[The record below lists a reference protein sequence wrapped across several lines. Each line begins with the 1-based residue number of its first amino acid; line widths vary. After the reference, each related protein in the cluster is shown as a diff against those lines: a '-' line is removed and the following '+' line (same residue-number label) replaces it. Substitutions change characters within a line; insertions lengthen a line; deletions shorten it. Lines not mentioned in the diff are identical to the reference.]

1 MFCGKF
7 IRNKDRV
14 DQEVGSNGCLT
25 SIGLRRSNINLLIWA
40 PKQYGSQPLRCG
52 HPPGTMPASFN
63 AAFHGR
69 FRKIHDQLWARS
81 RLPRIEAEMEKQSV
95 LAAVSRHN
103 CQCRHLCLH
112 HNRGVMSS
120 TLESEAMLS
129 MADSKRRTIDLS
141 NGLGRNALVFDEDDV
156 VHLLRAAVERE
167 GSQIA
172 FADRYGV
179 DRAYI
184 STVLNGRR
192 RVSGSL
198 AKALGLRRVYVV
210 E

>member
-1 MFCGKF
+1 
-7 IRNKDRV
+7 
-14 DQEVGSNGCLT
+14 
-25 SIGLRRSNINLLIWA
+25 
-40 PKQYGSQPLRCG
+40 
-52 HPPGTMPASFN
+52 
-63 AAFHGR
+63 
-69 FRKIHDQLWARS
+69 
-81 RLPRIEAEMEKQSV
+81 MEKQSV

-103 CQCRHLCLH
+103 CQCQHLCLH

-120 TLESEAMLS
+120 RLESEAMLA

-172 FADRYGV
+172 FADRCGV

>member
-1 MFCGKF
+1 
-7 IRNKDRV
+7 
-14 DQEVGSNGCLT
+14 
-25 SIGLRRSNINLLIWA
+25 
-40 PKQYGSQPLRCG
+40 
-52 HPPGTMPASFN
+52 
-63 AAFHGR
+63 
-69 FRKIHDQLWARS
+69 
-81 RLPRIEAEMEKQSV
+81 MEKQSV

-103 CQCRHLCLH
+103 CQCQHLCLH

-120 TLESEAMLS
+120 RLESEAMLS
-129 MADSKRRTIDLS
+129 MADSQRRTIDLS

>member
-1 MFCGKF
+1 
-7 IRNKDRV
+7 
-14 DQEVGSNGCLT
+14 
-25 SIGLRRSNINLLIWA
+25 
-40 PKQYGSQPLRCG
+40 
-52 HPPGTMPASFN
+52 
-63 AAFHGR
+63 
-69 FRKIHDQLWARS
+69 
-81 RLPRIEAEMEKQSV
+81 MEKQSV

-103 CQCRHLCLH
+103 CQCQHLCLH

-120 TLESEAMLS
+120 RLESEAMLA

-179 DRAYI
+179 NRAYI

>member
-1 MFCGKF
+1 MTNYGHGPDYLGLKP
-7 IRNKDRV
+7 KWK
-14 DQEVGSNGCLT
+14 SN
-25 SIGLRRSNINLLIWA
+25 
-40 PKQYGSQPLRCG
+40 
-52 HPPGTMPASFN
+52 
-63 AAFHGR
+63 
-69 FRKIHDQLWARS
+69 
-81 RLPRIEAEMEKQSV
+81 
-95 LAAVSRHN
+95 
-103 CQCRHLCLH
+103 LCLLLLVAIIVSASIFAFTTIG
-112 HNRGVMSS
+112 GVMSS
-120 TLESEAMLS
+120 RLESEAMLS

-141 NGLGRNALVFDEDDV
+141 NGLGRNALVFDEGDV

-167 GSQIA
+167 GSQFA

>member
-1 MFCGKF
+1 
-7 IRNKDRV
+7 
-14 DQEVGSNGCLT
+14 
-25 SIGLRRSNINLLIWA
+25 
-40 PKQYGSQPLRCG
+40 
-52 HPPGTMPASFN
+52 
-63 AAFHGR
+63 
-69 FRKIHDQLWARS
+69 
-81 RLPRIEAEMEKQSV
+81 MEKQSV

-103 CQCRHLCLH
+103 CQCQHLCLH

-120 TLESEAMLS
+120 RLESEAMLA

-141 NGLGRNALVFDEDDV
+141 NGLGRNALVFEEDDV

-179 DRAYI
+179 NRAYI

>member
-1 MFCGKF
+1 
-7 IRNKDRV
+7 
-14 DQEVGSNGCLT
+14 
-25 SIGLRRSNINLLIWA
+25 
-40 PKQYGSQPLRCG
+40 
-52 HPPGTMPASFN
+52 
-63 AAFHGR
+63 
-69 FRKIHDQLWARS
+69 
-81 RLPRIEAEMEKQSV
+81 MEKQSV

-103 CQCRHLCLH
+103 CQCQHLWLH

-120 TLESEAMLS
+120 RLESEAMLS

>member
-1 MFCGKF
+1 
-7 IRNKDRV
+7 
-14 DQEVGSNGCLT
+14 
-25 SIGLRRSNINLLIWA
+25 
-40 PKQYGSQPLRCG
+40 
-52 HPPGTMPASFN
+52 
-63 AAFHGR
+63 
-69 FRKIHDQLWARS
+69 
-81 RLPRIEAEMEKQSV
+81 MEKQSV

-103 CQCRHLCLH
+103 CQCQHLCLH

-120 TLESEAMLS
+120 RLESEAMLA

>member
-1 MFCGKF
+1 
-7 IRNKDRV
+7 
-14 DQEVGSNGCLT
+14 
-25 SIGLRRSNINLLIWA
+25 
-40 PKQYGSQPLRCG
+40 
-52 HPPGTMPASFN
+52 
-63 AAFHGR
+63 
-69 FRKIHDQLWARS
+69 
-81 RLPRIEAEMEKQSV
+81 MEKQSV

-103 CQCRHLCLH
+103 CQCQHLCLH

-120 TLESEAMLS
+120 RLESEAMLA

-198 AKALGLRRVYVV
+198 ARALGLRRVYVV

>member
-1 MFCGKF
+1 
-7 IRNKDRV
+7 
-14 DQEVGSNGCLT
+14 
-25 SIGLRRSNINLLIWA
+25 
-40 PKQYGSQPLRCG
+40 
-52 HPPGTMPASFN
+52 
-63 AAFHGR
+63 
-69 FRKIHDQLWARS
+69 
-81 RLPRIEAEMEKQSV
+81 MEKQSV

-103 CQCRHLCLH
+103 CQCQHLCLH

-120 TLESEAMLS
+120 RLESEAMLA

-141 NGLGRNALVFDEDDV
+141 NGLGRNALVFEEDDV

>member
-1 MFCGKF
+1 
-7 IRNKDRV
+7 
-14 DQEVGSNGCLT
+14 
-25 SIGLRRSNINLLIWA
+25 
-40 PKQYGSQPLRCG
+40 
-52 HPPGTMPASFN
+52 
-63 AAFHGR
+63 
-69 FRKIHDQLWARS
+69 
-81 RLPRIEAEMEKQSV
+81 MEKQSV

-103 CQCRHLCLH
+103 CQCQHLCLH

-120 TLESEAMLS
+120 RLESEAMLP

>member
-1 MFCGKF
+1 
-7 IRNKDRV
+7 
-14 DQEVGSNGCLT
+14 
-25 SIGLRRSNINLLIWA
+25 
-40 PKQYGSQPLRCG
+40 
-52 HPPGTMPASFN
+52 
-63 AAFHGR
+63 
-69 FRKIHDQLWARS
+69 
-81 RLPRIEAEMEKQSV
+81 MEKQSV
-95 LAAVSRHN
+95 LLAVSRHN
-103 CQCRHLCLH
+103 CQCQHLCLH

-120 TLESEAMLS
+120 RLDSEAMLS

>member
-1 MFCGKF
+1 
-7 IRNKDRV
+7 V
-14 DQEVGSNGCLT
+14 
-25 SIGLRRSNINLLIWA
+25 
-40 PKQYGSQPLRCG
+40 
-52 HPPGTMPASFN
+52 PAS
-63 AAFHGR
+63 
-69 FRKIHDQLWARS
+69 
-81 RLPRIEAEMEKQSV
+81 LPS
-95 LAAVSRHN
+95 
-103 CQCRHLCLH
+103 
-112 HNRGVMSS
+112 
-120 TLESEAMLS
+120 
-129 MADSKRRTIDLS
+129 ADSQRRTIDLS

>member
-1 MFCGKF
+1 
-7 IRNKDRV
+7 
-14 DQEVGSNGCLT
+14 
-25 SIGLRRSNINLLIWA
+25 
-40 PKQYGSQPLRCG
+40 
-52 HPPGTMPASFN
+52 
-63 AAFHGR
+63 
-69 FRKIHDQLWARS
+69 
-81 RLPRIEAEMEKQSV
+81 MEKQSV

-103 CQCRHLCLH
+103 CQCQHLCLH

-120 TLESEAMLS
+120 RLESEAMLS